1 MHAWA
6 RCFGSARGEGPSS
19 CRCWP
24 CVALAGCARTSD
36 DEVARATIQP
46 TPTFNKD
53 VAPILFKDC
62 APCHRPG
69 QAAPFTLLTY
79 EDARTRADQIVTATS
94 SRRMPPWLPD
104 LAAMPIFLSERR
116 LSPEEIDRI
125 ARWASGG
132 TPEGSAE
139 DRPASPTFPD
149 AWQLGTPDLVVT
161 LPRAYRLMPAGD
173 GDHGSHDVFRNVIF
187 PVALPAGRFVRAL
200 EFRPG
205 PAPVIHHAVI
215 SLDRN
220 RASRRREG
228 ADGQV
233 GFDGMIAQDAQNPD
247 GHFLGWTPGR
257 GPIVAPDGLPW
268 RLERGS
274 DLVVQLH
281 LLPGK
286 APVEVQ
292 PTLALFFTDKP
303 PAGSPVMIR
312 LGSKTIDIPA
322 GESNYSINDTYVLP
336 VDVDLIGLYP
346 HAHYL
351 GKEMHAEAMLPGG
364 ATRSLLHI
372 RKWDF
377 HWQQDYRYIT
387 PVSLPR
393 GTRLTM
399 RYTYDNSAAN
409 QRNQHQPPRAVR
421 YGPNSSDE
429 MGDLWLQVL
438 PRSTADK
445 AMLVAAFAEREGLAS
460 IASAEMLVRAEPAN
474 AAHQTS
480 LGGSYFQMGK
490 LAEATVHLEKALGLN
505 PRSAQAHNFMGG
517 VLLLSDACRRR
528 FAISG
533 RPPRSR
539 RATSACRST
548 WGTL

>member
-1 MHAWA
+1 MNA
-6 RCFGSARGEGPSS
+6 RYDRASSIPLPASAARRVAGCGG
-19 CRCWP
+19 
-24 CVALAGCARTSD
+24 VALGACARTSD

-53 VAPILFKDC
+53 VAPILFKNC

-79 EDARTRADQIVTATS
+79 EDARTRADQIATATS

-104 LAAMPIFLSERR
+104 LEAAPVFAGERR
-116 LSPEEIDRI
+116 LSAEEIDRI

-132 TPEGSAE
+132 TPEGSAA
-139 DRPASPTFPD
+139 DRPAAPTFPD

-220 RASRRREG
+220 RASRRRDG

-233 GFDGMIAQDAQNPD
+233 GFDGMITQDAQNPD

-336 VDVDLIGLYP
+336 VDVDLIGAL
-346 HAHYL
+346 
-351 GKEMHAEAMLPGG
+351 
-364 ATRSLLHI
+364 S
-372 RKWDF
+372 
-377 HWQQDYRYIT
+377 
-387 PVSLPR
+387 
-393 GTRLTM
+393 
-399 RYTYDNSAAN
+399 
-409 QRNQHQPPRAVR
+409 PRALSR
-421 YGPNSSDE
+421 Q
-429 MGDLWLQVL
+429 GDA
-438 PRSTADK
+438 R
-445 AMLVAAFAEREGLAS
+445 
-460 IASAEMLVRAEPAN
+460 
-474 AAHQTS
+474 
-480 LGGSYFQMGK
+480 
-490 LAEATVHLEKALGLN
+490 
-505 PRSAQAHNFMGG
+505 
-517 VLLLSDACRRR
+517 
-528 FAISG
+528 
-533 RPPRSR
+533 
-539 RATSACRST
+539 
-548 WGTL
+548 